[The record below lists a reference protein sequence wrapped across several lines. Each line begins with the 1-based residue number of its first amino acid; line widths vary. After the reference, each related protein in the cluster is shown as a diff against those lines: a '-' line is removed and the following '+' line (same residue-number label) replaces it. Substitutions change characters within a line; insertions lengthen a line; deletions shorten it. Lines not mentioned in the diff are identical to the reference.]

1 MARRLSETSCKVDI
15 IKLSLNKAQLKQCH
29 AVRLE
34 AGRCYSEMLAAHVAS
49 RSDKWLSVGEL
60 KAISKKQY
68 QLHSQSVQAVAEK
81 IDANVLSARSNRERE
96 FKALGRIATEYPHKP
111 KTFYTVTWKRLGL
124 QVRDG
129 KIHLSNGLKR
139 QPLVLS
145 LPYRYQNSDITLA
158 ELVWD
163 ADVYYLHVTVDTGV
177 VPPPFIRQVKTAG
190 IDLGEIHIAS
200 CTADTGETLIVS
212 GRLLRSVKQLRN
224 KKHAEYKQ
232 RMSKCKNGSTKHKR
246 LKQSERKSSAKFTRQ
261 QRDILHK
268 ASRQIVDFCQ
278 EHSVAKLAIGDVRDI
293 SDGVN
298 KGRKC
303 NQKLSQWAH
312 GQFYAYL
319 SQKSRACGIN
329 NDYLNEAYSS
339 KTCSVC
345 GHVKKSS
352 VKGRTYKCSACK
364 AVIHRDG
371 NGSANICSK
380 GRYGEYSKVQVTTIK
395 YLQPVYVPQ
404 SSVRHPQKCSSPSEA
419 GQVAV
424 QACA

>member
-1 MARRLSETSCKVDI
+1 MAHRLSETSCKVDI
-15 IKLSLNKAQLKQCH
+15 IRLSLNKSQVRQCL
-29 AVRLE
+29 ALRQE

-60 KAISKKQY
+60 KSLSKNQYAI
-68 QLHSQSVQAVAEK
+68 HSQSVQAIAEK
-81 IDANVLSARSNRERE
+81 IDANVQSARSNRERE
-96 FKALGRIATEYPHKP
+96 FKALGRIKTEYPHKP
-111 KTFYTVTWKRLGL
+111 KSFYTVTWKRLGI
-124 QVRDG
+124 QVKKG

-139 QPLVLS
+139 QPLILS
-145 LPYRYQNSDITLA
+145 LPYRYRGSNIAIA

-163 ADVYYLHVTVDTGV
+163 ADVYYLHITVDTGI

-200 CTADTGETLIVS
+200 CTVDTGQTLIVS

-224 KKHAEYKQ
+224 KKHATYKQ
-232 RMSKCKNGSTKHKR
+232 RMSRCKNGSKKHKR
-246 LKQSERKSSAKFTRQ
+246 FKRSERKSSAKFTRQ

-278 EHSVAKLAIGDVRDI
+278 EHKVAKLAIGDVRDI
-293 SDGVN
+293 ADGVA
-298 KGRKC
+298 KGKKC

-312 GQFYAYL
+312 GQFYTYL
-319 SQKSRACGIN
+319 NQKSRVYGIN

-364 AVIHRDG
+364 SVVHRDG

-380 GRYGEYSKVQVTTIK
+380 GRYGEYSKVQVTTTK
-395 YLQPVYVPQ
+395 YLQPVF
-404 SSVRHPQKCSSPSEA
+404 VRQGCSSPSEA

-424 QACA
+424 QAQA

>member
-15 IKLSLNKAQLKQCH
+15 IKLSLNKSQLKQCLFL
-29 AVRLE
+29 RQE
-34 AGRCYSEMLAAHVAS
+34 AGRCYSEMLSAHIAS

-68 QLHSQSVQAVAEK
+68 QIHSQSIQAIAEK
-81 IDANVLSARSNRERE
+81 IDANVLSARSNRDRE
-96 FKALGRIATEYPHKP
+96 FKVLGRIETEYPHKP
-111 KTFYTVTWKRLGL
+111 KTFYTVTWKRLGI
-124 QVRDG
+124 QVKDG

-139 QPLVLS
+139 QPLILT
-145 LPYRYQNSDITLA
+145 LPYRYRNSDIAIA

-163 ADVYYLHVTVDTGV
+163 ADVYYLHITVDTGI

-200 CTADTGETLIVS
+200 CTVETGETLIVS

-224 KKHAEYKQ
+224 KKHAQYKQ
-232 RMSKCKNGSTKHKR
+232 RMSRCKNGSKKHKR
-246 LKQSERKSSAKFTRQ
+246 LKRSERKSSAKFTRQ

-278 EHSVAKLAIGDVRDI
+278 EHNVAKLAVGDVRNI
-293 SDGVN
+293 ADGVALG
-298 KGRKC
+298 KKC

-319 SQKSRACGIN
+319 KQKSRAIGIN
-329 NDYLNEAYSS
+329 HDYLNEAYSS
-339 KTCSVC
+339 KTCSNC

-352 VKGRTYKCSACK
+352 VKGRTYKCSVCK

-380 GRYGEYSKVQVTTIK
+380 GRYGEYSKVQVTTTK
-395 YLQPVYVPQ
+395 YLQPVRVF
-404 SSVRHPQKCSSPSEA
+404 HTLECSSPSEA
-419 GQVAV
+419 GQVAI
-424 QACA
+424 QAQA